1 MVRVDRRRRRLKEEV
16 PLELVSDRTGSGRT
30 VGLPPAAMR
39 VYRLEEC
46 AKFLATA
53 SLDGVPNVAL
63 IVSQTPVDDGKVIFG
78 EFMMVKTQA
87 NLEANPR
94 IASIAISEKL
104 EMGGFKGDVT
114 EWSSSGEYIDIINS
128 IPFFRYNAYAGI
140 HNVATCV
147 IRELLPLPAKVPML
161 RVGAEYLAMRTMG
174 RIGHARSVGGVVT
187 PAAIRRRFDGI
198 MSVKVLAYVGS
209 DGYPSVVPVFGVRFR
224 TPGELRFKLSGYNR
238 PAWDLEPGARVALN
252 VLTLDL
258 VTYQVK
264 GTLMRFDSAMG
275 LRTGVVRIDEAYSCV
290 PPLVGERVA

>member
-1 MVRVDRRRRRLKEEV
+1 MEPVRDETK
-16 PLELVSDRTGSGRT
+16 SGRT
-30 VGLPPAAMR
+30 VALPRSAMR
-39 VYRLEEC
+39 VYRQEEC

-53 SLDGVPNVAL
+53 SLEGIPNVAL

-94 IASIAISEKL
+94 VASIAISEKL

-114 EWSSSGEYIDIINS
+114 GWSGSGEYIDIINS

-140 HNVATCV
+140 HNVATCE
-147 IRELLPLPAKVPML
+147 IRELLPLPEKVSML
-161 RVGAEYLAMRTMG
+161 QVGREYMAMRTRG
-174 RIGHARSVGGVVT
+174 RVGHARSVGGVAT
-187 PAAIRRRFDGI
+187 PGAIRGRFDGI
-198 MSVKVLAYVGS
+198 MSVKVLAYVGG
-209 DGYPSVVPVFGVRFR
+209 DGYPCAVPVFGVRFR

-238 PAWDLEPGARVALN
+238 PAWDLEPGTRVALN

-264 GTLMRFDSAMG
+264 GTLMRFDDALG